1 MRQICNEI
9 SGVFGIHRYL
19 ISMDLQFIKRF
30 KLLFQYSHCYF
41 FKDGSFL
48 LSGSNNGVPTIKVDD
63 LTNLPIFRDVISLV
77 ISAISDLRL

>member
-30 KLLFQYSHCYF
+30 KLLFQYSHCHL
-41 FKDGSFL
+41 FKDGSLL
-48 LSGSNNGVPTIKVDD
+48 LSGSNNGVFK
-63 LTNLPIFRDVISLV
+63 ISYNQ
-77 ISAISDLRL
+77 SRWPHKSPDF